1 MKAKISKKITIPLII
16 FVIAG
21 ILAMSY
27 VFRAPENSVANENSA
42 YTLTADELFTAFEEN
57 ESMANEKYLGKV
69 IEVSGTIN
77 EIEKTDNGQLVL
89 LLSCSSP
96 LGGIRCT
103 FESKQH
109 QVSKQVSQG
118 SACTI
123 KGKCSGML
131 MEVVLDNCSLSR

>member
-96 LGGIRCT
+96 MGGIRCT
-103 FESKQH
+103 FESKQD

-118 SACTI
+118 SVCTI